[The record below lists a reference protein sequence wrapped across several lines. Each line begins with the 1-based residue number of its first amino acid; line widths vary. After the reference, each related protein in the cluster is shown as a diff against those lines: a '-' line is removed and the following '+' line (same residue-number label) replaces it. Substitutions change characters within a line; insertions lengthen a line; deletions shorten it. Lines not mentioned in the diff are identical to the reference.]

1 MEGSLALDGIATSAP
16 YNYSALDP
24 KSMEERG
31 VEQFRRKPKFQYV
44 RFMIVPSTIIEYRG
58 TEYGHVHGGACS
70 CTGHRLFYCRGRSW
84 SRRGVQRQRA
94 VRAWRTYPAAR
105 GAQQQQLLVAALGG
119 QDVMM

>member
-44 RFMIVPSTIIEYRG
+44 RFMIVLG
-58 TEYGHVHGGACS
+58 TAMKSYVWESRLSSRLSYP
-70 CTGHRLFYCRGRSW
+70 TLFHRLR
-84 SRRGVQRQRA
+84 VE
-94 VRAWRTYPAAR
+94 
-105 GAQQQQLLVAALGG
+105 GG
-119 QDVMM
+119 ISIGSISGDAI

>member
-44 RFMIVPSTIIEYRG
+44 RFMIVPSTIMAFSPAMDGVIRPATSYR
-58 TEYGHVHGGACS
+58 VKC
-70 CTGHRLFYCRGRSW
+70 GRHW
-84 SRRGVQRQRA
+84 
-94 VRAWRTYPAAR
+94 
-105 GAQQQQLLVAALGG
+105 LIL
-119 QDVMM
+119 

>member
-44 RFMIVPSTIIEYRG
+44 RFMIVPSTIM
-58 TEYGHVHGGACS
+58 YGNPM
-70 CTGHRLFYCRGRSW
+70 RLATKTR
-84 SRRGVQRQRA
+84 
-94 VRAWRTYPAAR
+94 
-105 GAQQQQLLVAALGG
+105 LDLDLK
-119 QDVMM
+119 

>member
-44 RFMIVPSTIIEYRG
+44 VREKECFWRE
-58 TEYGHVHGGACS
+58 
-70 CTGHRLFYCRGRSW
+70 LF
-84 SRRGVQRQRA
+84 QRQ
-94 VRAWRTYPAAR
+94 TYTALAR
-105 GAQQQQLLVAALGG
+105 DTSPG
-119 QDVMM
+119 